1 MQFNVNQAT
10 CDYLEQHVIKEKEH
24 KKIALEEEA
33 AVRLQSRV
41 PKVLMLWSSL

>member
-24 KKIALEEEA
+24 KKIALGEEA
-33 AVRLQSRV
+33 AVR
-41 PKVLMLWSSL
+41 KE